1 MDMQATWDF
10 VMTISQIK
18 VIILFIHYLS
28 FIHDVLAIGVF
39 SVQVQGHTCILFVL
53 VPIAV
58 LQKFIY
64 CLGLRFLFSLYC
76 TCKQNPLFV
85 VFPKYNAPGHRGWH
99 AEGGGRAFSHCFFL
113 ASRHEEEERTF
124 SPVAHCYPWMPRR
137 GPGQIST
144 RARWCGAGVLAIRLP
159 RDDLSSPWR
168 WSKPKPAR
176 HHCAF
181 FPVRGEHHL
190 RVVFLRME
198 LPLTLLLLAQCSQSL
213 ARVATGHHAPHRC

>member
-1 MDMQATWDF
+1 MQATWDF

-28 FIHDVLAIGVF
+28 FIHDVLAIGFF

-113 ASRHEEEERTF
+113 ASRHEEEEGTF

-137 GPGQIST
+137 GRGQIST
-144 RARWCGAGVLAIRLP
+144 RARWCGAGVLAIRVP
-159 RDDLSSPWR
+159 RDDLSSPWH
-168 WSKPKPAR
+168 WSKPKPAES
-176 HHCAF
+176 
-181 FPVRGEHHL
+181 PSPL
-190 RVVFLRME
+190 RL
-198 LPLTLLLLAQCSQSL
+198 LPC
-213 ARVATGHHAPHRC
+213 PW